1 MLQKDKDDG
10 HDSVCAPHCNPS
22 VKQESR
28 SQKLGKGF
36 LYFEGEFGASTNYNK
51 ASPPQRYCCL
61 SFSIITLLVSIQYCF
76 LQRPSQTTLSKVFT
90 PPVTVTC

>member
-1 MLQKDKDDG
+1 MT
-10 HDSVCAPHCNPS
+10 VCAPHCNPS
-22 VKQESR
+22 VKQESK
-28 SQKLGKGF
+28 KLGKGF
-36 LYFEGEFGASTNYNK
+36 LYFEGKFGASTDYNK
-51 ASPPQRYCCL
+51 AWAHPQRYCCL